1 MVEQN
6 PSDENKATGQ
16 KVQIP
21 DPNDNTSAQAK
32 GEGASAAEAT
42 EDQSEE
48 EEKKEITRTIDQSK
62 ANVPLQNDID
72 DLLELL
78 DRNKKKLN
86 LNPNEVTLLQ
96 NGIKKGNFASA
107 AKIVKASLRKRHCY
121 NEESLLDDMVPLF
134 EPHNFWDN
142 QPVPKPAEQIS
153 LEDDMY
159 DKPIEV
165 KTVDQVQQ
173 EPYALAGDYRWSDL
187 DMEDPAVVDEV
198 YTLLLQNYV
207 EDDDAMFRFDYS
219 REFLKWALMPPG
231 YKKNWL
237 IGVRAG
243 PKNKLFGCITGI
255 PVNMNLNGQMVT
267 CAEINFLCVH
277 KKLRAKRLAPIL
289 IREITRRV
297 NLCDIW

>member
-6 PSDENKATGQ
+6 PGDDNKATGQ

-21 DPNDNTSAQAK
+21 DPNDNASAQAK
-32 GEGASAAEAT
+32 ADGSAAAEST
-42 EDQSEE
+42 QDQTEE
-48 EEKKEITRTIDQSK
+48 EEKKEVSRTIDQSK
-62 ANVPLQNDID
+62 ANVPLQTDIA

-78 DRNKKKLN
+78 DRNKQKLKLN
-86 LNPNEVTLLQ
+86 PGEITMLE
-96 NGIKKGNFASA
+96 NGIKNANFASA
-107 AKIVKASLRKRHCY
+107 AKIVKASLRKRHMY
-121 NEESLLDDMVPLF
+121 DEEIQLDDMVPLF

-142 QPVPKPAEQIS
+142 QPVPKPADQIN
-153 LEDDMY
+153 LEDEKY

-173 EPYALAGDYRWSDL
+173 EPYALVGDYRWADL
-187 DMEDPAVVDEV
+187 DMQDPAVVDEV

-219 REFLKWALMPPG
+219 REFLKWALTPPG
-231 YKKNWL
+231 YYKNWL

-255 PVNMNLNGQMVT
+255 PVKMNLNG
-267 CAEINFLCVH
+267 
-277 KKLRAKRLAPIL
+277 
-289 IREITRRV
+289 
-297 NLCDIW
+297 